1 MRLILSAITLA
12 AEVKLWRNIA
22 GRAEFCGRERHILKY
37 RAGVI
42 LLGRYAFLV
51 GNAVL
56 GGADKILCG
65 TNDANDREDAER
77 DGEISSRAVNESAVD
92 LCGDRLGN
100 VIAAATAATAAVVSL
115 AHLGRENDGVYYLN
129 DRRGH
134 VLRRAYRLGDS
145 AVVRE
150 IRTALEHAYVALS
163 AKENYALFK
172 NCNSLEFLASSAAK
186 TRLKG
191 DLDVELDADGVKAAV
206 ELDRIDG
213 NIGPGDTG
221 ILCPDVRG
229 MLNDI
234 VSEVGKQNLHVLE
247 AVAVAAGIE
256 DAICLDANRF
266 ALGNVLIRNT
276 ARKSV
281 FLHR

>member
-22 GRAEFCGRERHILKY
+22 GRAEFCSRERHILEDG
-37 RAGVI
+37 AGVI
-42 LLGRYAFLV
+42 FLGRYAFLI
-51 GNAVL
+51 GNAVF
-56 GGADKILCG
+56 GCVDEILCG
-65 TNDANDREDAER
+65 ANDANDREDAKR
-77 DGEISSRAVNESAVD
+77 DGEISSRAVNESSVD

-100 VIAAATAATAAVVSL
+100 VCTATAATAAAVVSL
-115 AHLGRENDGVYYLN
+115 AHLGRENDGVYYLY

-163 AKENYALFK
+163 AEENYALFK
-172 NCNSLEFLASSAAK
+172 NCNSLEFLTSSTAK

-191 DLDVELDADGVKAAV
+191 DLDVELDADGIKAAV

-213 NIGPGDTG
+213 NIGPGDAG
-221 ILCPDVRG
+221 ILRPDVRG
-229 MLNDI
+229 MLNNI

>member
-1 MRLILSAITLA
+1 MRLLYLA
-12 AEVKLWRNIA
+12 VEYYGIYHL
-22 GRAEFCGRERHILKY
+22 Y
-37 RAGVI
+37 
-42 LLGRYAFLV
+42 Y
-51 GNAVL
+51 
-56 GGADKILCG
+56 
-65 TNDANDREDAER
+65 R
-77 DGEISSRAVNESAVD
+77 DGN
-92 LCGDRLGN
+92 
-100 VIAAATAATAAVVSL
+100 
-115 AHLGRENDGVYYLN
+115 
-129 DRRGH
+129 
-134 VLRRAYRLGDS
+134 VLRRAARLGNCAIIGS
-145 AVVRE
+145 VG
-150 IRTALEHAYVALS
+150 IALEHAYVALS
-163 AKENYALFK
+163 AEENYALFK
-172 NCNSLEFLASSAAK
+172 NCNSLKFLTSSAAK

-191 DLDVELDADGVKAAV
+191 DLDVELDANGIKAAV

-213 NIGPGDTG
+213 NIGPGNAG

>member
-1 MRLILSAITLA
+1 MTNQ
-12 AEVKLWRNIA
+12 E
-22 GRAEFCGRERHILKY
+22 ILKI
-37 RAGVI
+37 AM
-42 LLGRYAFLV
+42 AQ
-51 GNAVL
+51 
-56 GGADKILCG
+56 
-65 TNDANDREDAER
+65 
-77 DGEISSRAVNESAVD
+77 SAVD

-100 VIAAATAATAAVVSL
+100 VVAAATTATAAVISL
-115 AHLGRENDGVYYLN
+115 AHLGRENDGIYYLY

-150 IRTALEHAYVALS
+150 IGTALEHAYVALS
-163 AKENYALFK
+163 SEENYALFK
-172 NCNSLEFLASSAAK
+172 NCNSLKFLTSSATK

-191 DLDVELDADGVKAAV
+191 DLDVELDADGIKSAV

-213 NIGPGDTG
+213 NIGPGNAG

>member
-1 MRLILSAITLA
+1 MRLILSAITFA

-51 GNAVL
+51 GNTVL
-56 GGADKILCG
+56 GGTDEILRG
-65 TNDANDREDAER
+65 ANYANDREDAER
-77 DGEISSRAVNESAVD
+77 DGEISSRSVNESAVD
-92 LCGDRLGN
+92 LCGDRLGD
-100 VIAAATAATAAVVSL
+100 VVAAATTATAAVVSL

-163 AKENYALFK
+163 AEENYALFK

-191 DLDVELDADGVKAAV
+191 DLDVELDADGIKAAV
-206 ELDRIDG
+206 EFHGIDG
-213 NIGPGDTG
+213 NIGPGNAG

-247 AVAVAAGIE
+247 AVAIAAGIE

>member
-1 MRLILSAITLA
+1 MRLILSAIALA
-12 AEVKLWRNIA
+12 AKVKLWRNIA

-56 GGADKILCG
+56 CGADEILRG
-65 TNDANDREDAER
+65 ANDANDREDAER

-100 VIAAATAATAAVVSL
+100 IVAAATAATAAVVSL

-134 VLRRAYRLGDS
+134 VLRRADRLGDS
-145 AVVRE
+145 TIVRE
-150 IRTALEHAYVALS
+150 IGTALENADVALS
-163 AKENYALFK
+163 TEENYALFK
-172 NCNSLEFLASSAAK
+172 DRDTVELLTSATAEA
-186 TRLKG
+186 RLKG
-191 DLDVELDADGVKAAV
+191 DLDVELNGDRIEAAV
-206 ELDRIDG
+206 EFHGIDAD
-213 NIGPGDTG
+213 IGPGDAG
-221 ILCPDVRG
+221 ILRADTCG
-229 MLNDI
+229 MLDDI
-234 VSEVGKQNLHVLE
+234 VTEISEQHLHILE

-256 DAICLDANRF
+256 YPIGFDAYRLAFRNI
-266 ALGNVLIRNT
+266 LINT

-281 FLHR
+281 ILHR